1 MRVCRGPVQ
10 LRCSIIKNTGLKNQY
25 PIHPNEESNMRI
37 RQQVKKWVAGFAL
50 VSAAVTAA
58 SVVQAA
64 PETYIIDTKGAHAF
78 VQFKVKHLGYS
89 WLYGRFND
97 FSGEFTYDA
106 ANPAANTVNVVLNMA
121 SLDSAHA
128 ERDKHIRSGDFFDVE
143 KFKQATFNST
153 GYKKVSDAK
162 GVLTGDLTLFG
173 KTKSI
178 SLDVDHVGGGADPW
192 GGYRQGFEGTAVI
205 NPADW
210 GKDFSKKLGPALT
223 EVELTLS
230 VEGIRK

>member
-1 MRVCRGPVQ
+1 MRLQ
-10 LRCSIIKNTGLKNQY
+10 KNLFTRKAKGWTLGAALFA
-25 PIHPNEESNMRI
+25 
-37 RQQVKKWVAGFAL
+37 VAS
-50 VSAAVTAA
+50 SAT
-58 SVVQAA
+58 VQAA
-64 PETYIIDTKGAHAF
+64 PEQYVIDTKGAHAF

-106 ANPAANTVNVVLNMA
+106 ENPSANTVSVVLDVA
-121 SLDSAHA
+121 SVDSNHA
-128 ERDKHIRSGDFFDVE
+128 ERDKHLRADDILDVGKHSQASFESTAYE
-143 KFKQATFNST
+143 KTGEST
-153 GYKKVSDAK
+153 

-178 SLDVDHVGGGADPW
+178 SFEVEHIGGGKDPW
-192 GGYRQGFEGTAVI
+192 GGYRQGFEGKVII

-210 GKDFSKKLGPALT
+210 GKDFSKKFGPALS